1 MRKNKKAGILLGMG
15 AMALMVYGCGGK
27 KIVKT
32 EAPAQPPAQETAK
45 VEQAQVP
52 ALEKYQVRKGDT
64 LWAIAFQKRI
74 YAESAFWPLVF
85 KSNQDRIK
93 DPDLLT
99 PGQILLIQK
108 GQTDAQ
114 LDKARQLAKDT
125 PAYISH
131 QFPRDPLP
139 LNYF

>member
-15 AMALMVYGCGGK
+15 AMALLVYGCGGK
-27 KIVKT
+27 KTVKT
-32 EAPAQPPAQETAK
+32 EAPAQPPAQETVK
-45 VEQAQVP
+45 VEKAQAP
-52 ALEKYQVRKGDT
+52 DLEKYEVKKGDT
-64 LWAIAFQKRI
+64 LWAISFQERV
-74 YAESAFWPLVF
+74 YAESAVWPLVF
-85 KSNQDRIK
+85 KANRDQIQ

-99 PGQILLIQK
+99 PGQILLIKK

-125 PAYISH
+125 PAYMSH